1 MTSTVTA
8 PGTAADDAGDALLHD
23 VLPRPGVLALIHRLR
38 SSTRFIYATMLLS
51 ALVSLTA
58 SLVLSIDAVKL
69 AADPDA
75 TLACDIN
82 ATISCGTVAQ
92 AWQASLLGFPNAFL
106 GLMAEPVVIT
116 LAVAALGGVRFPR
129 WFMFS
134 AQVVYTIGLA
144 FAYWLFAQ
152 SMFVIGALCPW
163 CLLVTISTTLVFTSL
178 THVNVL
184 DDNLFLP
191 RRLQARARAAVDADV
206 DFFVVTAWLVL
217 LVTAI
222 VAKYGTQLLA

>member
-1 MTSTVTA
+1 MTSAQTGTDPATTHTA
-8 PGTAADDAGDALLHD
+8 S
-23 VLPRPGVLALIHRLR
+23 PRPGPPGLVHRLR
-38 SSTRFIYATMLLS
+38 SSPRFIYATMLLS

-58 SLVLSIDAVKL
+58 SLVLSVDALRL
-69 AADPDA
+69 AADPEA
-75 TLACDIN
+75 ALACDVN

-92 AWQASLLGFPNAFL
+92 AWQASLLGFPNAYL

-134 AQVVYTIGLA
+134 AQAVYTVGLA

-163 CLLVTISTTLVFTSL
+163 CLLVTVSTTLVFTSL
-178 THVNVL
+178 THVNIR

-191 RRLQARARAAVDADV
+191 ARLQERARAAIDADV
-206 DFFVVTAWLVL
+206 DLVVVLAWLVL

-222 VAKYGTQLLA
+222 VARYGAQLLA